1 LRFAPAWLR
10 PRVWRIKTIRQLSF
24 QGKRR
29 TPLRSRTRYK
39 CALINTTLRVYSR
52 VDGVLRQTECYMP
65 QTLDTDSEK
74 TGFKDEAAL
83 DKTHK
88 SIDLKYLQQ
97 LNRMAVRLLHDSVLE
112 PSSKVDT
119 TTQSKLNGILR
130 NSEVSQIRRV
140 AVNDD
145 DEKWSAQPWKIP
157 GSSTKMTKSLGRF
170 SRRPVWSPRL
180 ILIGTHLMRS
190 TRYTRLLS
198 VTCLKHLKLICF

>member
-1 LRFAPAWLR
+1 
-10 PRVWRIKTIRQLSF
+10 
-24 QGKRR
+24 
-29 TPLRSRTRYK
+29 
-39 CALINTTLRVYSR
+39 
-52 VDGVLRQTECYMP
+52 MP

-157 GSSTKMTKSLGRF
+157 GSSTKMTKSLGGL

-180 ILIGTHLMRS
+180 MLIGTPLMR
-190 TRYTRLLS
+190 
-198 VTCLKHLKLICF
+198 